1 MTKPTQLQL
10 IDMTKK
16 EFVLEL
22 IEIYN
27 REYPNAECSLI
38 TENPLQLLISTQL
51 SAQCKDERVNMVTKD
66 LYAKYKT
73 AEDFANADVK
83 DIENIIKSL
92 GLYKNKAKNIVACC
106 KKLVEN
112 FGGEVPDTME
122 DLLTLDGTGRK
133 TANLVLGDA
142 FGKPGVVV
150 DTHMIRLSNRM
161 NLASGKD
168 PYKIELVLKK
178 LIPDEHQSRFCHQTV
193 LHGRKYCDAR
203 KPLCDACPVK
213 DICPKNI

>member
-1 MTKPTQLQL
+1 MN
-10 IDMTKK
+10 KK
-16 EFVLEL
+16 EFILKL
-22 IEIYN
+22 IEIYDK
-27 REYPNAECSLI
+27 EYPDAKCSLI

-51 SAQCKDERVNMVTKD
+51 SAQCRDERVNIVTKD

-73 AEDFANADVK
+73 AEDFANAEIS

-106 KKLVEN
+106 KKLVEY
-112 FGGEVPDTME
+112 FGGEVPSTME
-122 DLLTLDGTGRK
+122 ELLTLDGTGRK

-142 FGKPGVVV
+142 FNKPGVVV

-161 NLASGKD
+161 KLVSGKD
-168 PYKIELVLKK
+168 PYKIELALSKI
-178 LIPDEHQSRFCHQTV
+178 IPPENQARFCHQTV

-203 KPLCDACPVK
+203 KPLCDTCPVSS
-213 DICPKNI
+213 ICPKNI

>member
-1 MTKPTQLQL
+1 MN
-10 IDMTKK
+10 KK
-16 EFVLEL
+16 EFILKL
-22 IEIYN
+22 IEIYDK
-27 REYPNAECSLI
+27 EYPDAECSLI

-51 SAQCKDERVNMVTKD
+51 SAQCRDERVNIVTRA

-73 AEDFANADVK
+73 AEDFANAEIS

-92 GLYKNKAKNIVACC
+92 GLYKSKAKNIVACC

-112 FGGEVPDTME
+112 FGGEVPSTME
-122 DLLTLDGTGRK
+122 ELLTLDGTGRK

-161 NLASGKD
+161 KLASGKD
-168 PYKIELVLKK
+168 PYKIELALKK
-178 LIPDEHQSRFCHQTV
+178 IIPPENQARFCHQTV

-203 KPLCDACPVK
+203 KPLCDTCPVSY
-213 DICPKNI
+213 ICPKNI

>member
-1 MTKPTQLQL
+1 MN
-10 IDMTKK
+10 KK
-16 EFVLEL
+16 EFILKL
-22 IEIYN
+22 IDIYDK
-27 REYPNAECSLI
+27 EYPDAECSLI

-51 SAQCKDERVNMVTKD
+51 SAQCRDERVNMVTKD

-73 AEDFANADVK
+73 AEDFANADVS

-92 GLYKNKAKNIVACC
+92 GLYKNKAKNIVACA

-112 FGGEVPDTME
+112 FGGQVPDTME

-161 NLASGKD
+161 KLASGKD
-168 PYKIELVLKK
+168 PYKIELALKK
-178 LIPDEHQSRFCHQTV
+178 IIPPENQARFCHQTV

-203 KPLCDACPVK
+203 KPLCDTCPVRE
-213 DICPKNI
+213 ICPKNI

>member
-1 MTKPTQLQL
+1 
-10 IDMTKK
+10 MTKK
-16 EFVLEL
+16 EFVLKL
-22 IEIYN
+22 IDIYN

-38 TENPLQLLISTQL
+38 TENSLQLLISTQL

-73 AEDFANADVK
+73 AEDFANADLA

-92 GLYKNKAKNIVACC
+92 GLYKNKAKNIIACC

-112 FGGEVPDTME
+112 FGGQVPDTME
-122 DLLTLDGTGRK
+122 ELLTLDGTGRK

-161 NLASGKD
+161 KLVSGKD
-168 PYKIELVLKK
+168 PYKIELALKK

-203 KPLCDACPVK
+203 KPLCETCPVNE
-213 DICPKNI
+213 ICPKNI